1 MQHFQVKLIGP
12 PVAVR
17 PSAGIRGR
25 GGRLRCRA
33 VHVREG
39 AFAAGAACII
49 FHGLIE
55 SYEGKG
61 ITISERNDVHQ

>member
-17 PSAGIRGR
+17 PSAGIRRR

-39 AFAAGAACII
+39 AFAAGAACMI
-49 FHGLIE
+49 FQGLIE
-55 SYEGKG
+55 SYEGRG
-61 ITISERNDVHQ
+61 ITISERNDVNQ

>member
-39 AFAAGAACII
+39 AFAAGAACMI
-49 FHGLIE
+49 FHG
-55 SYEGKG
+55 
-61 ITISERNDVHQ
+61 ISKDKKWGVNVFERNDVNQ